1 MVDVREKIAL
11 GGIVVAV
18 LAVVSMLPSVTID
31 DKILAWINKNPG
43 LVGILLAV
51 PIGLTIIIIN
61 SLSKKSDSVSETLFE
76 NQYFTQQ
83 IISIST
89 MLSFI
94 LFSRVVKISK
104 KLSALFAIV
113 FYAFAQYAGI
123 RLGFVDVK
131 SQK

>member
-11 GGIVVAV
+11 GGIIVAV

-83 IISIST
+83 MISIST

-94 LFSRVVKISK
+94 IFSRVVKISK

>member
-11 GGIVVAV
+11 GGIMVAV

-31 DKILAWINKNPG
+31 DKILALINKNPG

-61 SLSKKSDSVSETLFE
+61 SLSKKSDSASETLFE

-83 IISIST
+83 MISIST
-89 MLSFI
+89 MLIFI
-94 LFSRVVKISK
+94 IH
-104 KLSALFAIV
+104 
-113 FYAFAQYAGI
+113 FYLCI
-123 RLGFVDVK
+123 
-131 SQK
+131 

>member
-11 GGIVVAV
+11 GGIIVAV
-18 LAVVSMLPSVTID
+18 LAVVSRLPSVTID

-61 SLSKKSDSVSETLFE
+61 SLSKKSDSASETLFE

-104 KLSALFAIV
+104 KLYGQTPECLLNYNIKLNKK
-113 FYAFAQYAGI
+113 I
-123 RLGFVDVK
+123 I
-131 SQK
+131 

>member
-11 GGIVVAV
+11 GGIIVAV

-61 SLSKKSDSVSETLFE
+61 SFSKKSDSASETLFE

-94 LFSRVVKISK
+94 IFSRVVKISK
-104 KLSALFAIV
+104 KLSALLSIV
-113 FYAFAQYAGI
+113 FYAFAQYTGI